1 MGWSGT
7 GSRSNPQGRT
17 WPLATW
23 TWIYVGWSLLPVLL
37 LLRLAFADP
46 AAEPWPSGLSLAF
59 FRGALSNPELRGP
72 LLRSLQLAG
81 LTVAIAT
88 PLGVGLAIGLARWRT
103 RWIDAWRALAIVP
116 LAVPQVVLATGLFFT
131 FLVPLQA
138 IGFGRDAQLLG
149 HVTIALPYVV
159 LVVWVRLGSVDREFE
174 ELAMDLGASPS
185 RAFTRVG
192 LPLLTPAVVS
202 AAAIAFVLSFDNL
215 VLSQWLCIAD
225 CRTIPMTLFVRGGVG
240 TPSPTL
246 VALGT
251 LAMGGTMLAM
261 GVFFAGW
268 RVGRRWTTRRA

>member
-1 MGWSGT
+1 M
-7 GSRSNPQGRT
+7 GRT
-17 WPLATW
+17 WPLAAW
-23 TWIYVGWSLLPVLL
+23 TWLYAAWSLAPVLL

-46 AAEPWPSGLSLAF
+46 SAEPWPNGLSLAF

-72 LLRSLQLAG
+72 LVRSLQLAG

-88 PLGVGLAIGLARWRT
+88 PLGVGLAVGLARWRT
-103 RWIDAWRALAIVP
+103 RWIAAWRALAVAP

-174 ELAMDLGASPS
+174 EPAMDLGASPAQ
-185 RAFTRVG
+185 AFARVG
-192 LPLLTPAVVS
+192 LPLLAPAVVS
-202 AAAIAFVLSFDNL
+202 AIAIAFVLSFDNL
-215 VLSQWLCIAD
+215 VLSQWLCISD
-225 CRTIPMTLFVRGGVG
+225 CRTIPMTLFVRGGLG

-251 LAMGGTMLAM
+251 LAMGATVLAM
-261 GVFFAGW
+261 GVFFTGW
-268 RVGRRWTTRRA
+268 RVGRRWSTGRA